1 MVPGVLDGNE
11 IVEPAVRVPEIPL
24 PAPLA
29 VALVKGDGVATT
41 PVAPCGTSIRYQQ
54 LLAFENAAS
63 TMALPSVVA
72 LHTEIWPWLVELVV
86 VKLKPGSADLST
98 VELTVFGAP

>member
-1 MVPGVLDGNE
+1 MVPDVEDGNT
-11 IVEPAVRVPEIPL
+11 IVAAAAGVTAVPLVPV
-24 PAPLA
+24 A

-41 PVAPCGTSIRYQQ
+41 PVAPRGTSIWYQQ
-54 LLAFENAAS
+54 LLVFENAAS

-72 LHTEIWPWLVELVV
+72 LHTEIWPWLAELVV
-86 VKLKPGSADLST
+86 VKLKPGSAALRT